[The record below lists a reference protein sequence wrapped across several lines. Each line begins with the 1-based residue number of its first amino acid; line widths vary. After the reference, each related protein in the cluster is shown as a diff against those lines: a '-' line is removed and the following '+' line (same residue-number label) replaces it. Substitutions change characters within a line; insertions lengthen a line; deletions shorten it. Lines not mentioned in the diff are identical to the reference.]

1 MGQGTKGGREEEKE
15 RGRGGRKEGKKGGR
29 DRETDPKSPWQ
40 LHMLAEPK
48 SKIKNKTKISPTLDI
63 SLSRFAV
70 LPDSNLWVN
79 KQYIYQEIISS
90 QPPTRA
96 TSRSCF

>member
-1 MGQGTKGGREEEKE
+1 MGNKGRERGKKKE
-15 RGRGGRKEGKKGGR
+15 REGRKEGREEGR
-29 DRETDPKSPWQ
+29 DRETETKSPWQ

-48 SKIKNKTKISPTLDI
+48 SKIKNKAKIHNLSPTLDI

-79 KQYIYQEIISS
+79 KQYTYQEIISS